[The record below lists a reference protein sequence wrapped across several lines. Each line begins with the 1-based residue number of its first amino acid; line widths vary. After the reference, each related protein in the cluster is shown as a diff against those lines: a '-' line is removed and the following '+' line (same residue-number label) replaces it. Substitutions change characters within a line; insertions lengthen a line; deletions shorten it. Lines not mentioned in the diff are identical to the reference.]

1 MHENF
6 KAALSLSEDAL
17 EHIEELPRIIS
28 KVIIPGTGYNAVFLV
43 LLSGDRLFTEADETL
58 NVYLMSDFTSP
69 IATYDLPGHC

>member
-1 MHENF
+1 LHENF